1 MNDDSEPASLR
12 RQRLA
17 TPVRAPAKA
26 PKRADIN
33 CSADAGLR
41 FANDPLRPASDRP
54 RERWTSRADDL
65 DGLA

>member
-1 MNDDSEPASLR
+1 MNEEAEPASLR

-17 TPVRAPAKA
+17 TPVRAPAKTQ
-26 PKRADIN
+26 KRADTN
-33 CSADAGLR
+33 CSADTRQR
-41 FANDPLRPASDRP
+41 FTKDPLRPASDRP